1 MSVASANFRTLQ
13 KSTRKSRH
21 DMSVAFTREE
31 SAETAAE
38 VELPD
43 RPISPHPNLV
53 TPAGLEL
60 LQKAMAAARAAYE
73 AAQRIDDANEKR
85 RESAP
90 FARDIRYLTERLHS
104 AQVIPPITT
113 TDVVAFGSRVTFI
126 REDGRK
132 QMFRIVGEDEAE
144 PAHGT
149 ISYVSPVAR
158 AINGKS
164 VGDIAVIAGKDIEIV
179 AIER

>member
-1 MSVASANFRTLQ
+1 
-13 KSTRKSRH
+13 
-21 DMSVAFTREE
+21 MSVAFTREE

-53 TPAGLEL
+53 TPHGLEL
-60 LQKAMAAARAAYE
+60 LQRAMAAARVAYE
-73 AAQRIDDANEKR
+73 AAQQIDDINEKR

-90 FARDIRYLTERLHS
+90 AARDIRYLSERLRS
-104 AQVIPPITT
+104 AQVIPPIASTG
-113 TDVVAFGSRVTFI
+113 VVAFGCRVTFI

-132 QMFRIVGEDEAE
+132 QAFRIVGEDEAE

-164 VGDIAVIAGKDIEIV
+164 VGEVAVIAGKEIEII
-179 AIER
+179 AIEP

>member
-53 TPAGLEL
+53 TPHGLTL

-73 AAQRIDDANEKR
+73 AAQQIEGVNERR

-90 FARDIRYLTERLHS
+90 AARDIRYLAARLHS
-104 AQVIPPITT
+104 AQVVPPSATNNLVT
-113 TDVVAFGSRVTFI
+113 FGSRVTFT
-126 REDGRK
+126 RDDGRR
-132 QMFRIVGEDEAE
+132 QVFRIVGEDEAD
-144 PAHGT
+144 PASGT

-158 AINGKS
+158 ALNGKS
-164 VGDIAVIAGKDIEIV
+164 IGDVATIGPNEIELL
-179 AIER
+179 AIEQ